1 MARQNRWVGFAQ
13 AFNAVYD
20 TGTTI
25 ARDFETLK
33 ILNKDDEDYKD
44 ADGNSLS
51 GAGLTRAKADALAG
65 IEQKYGS
72 ARDAL
77 AIRTGAEDYITKGLN
92 NQYLTNTLDE
102 RSRTPG
108 LENAN
113 LQARTGYTNSATGL
127 NAANTQRVSLANDFN
142 SRTLDR
148 RVEAE
153 NATRGMT
160 TARDTAQGAYYGS
173 DQYGL
178 QLDAQGR
185 QATSEA
191 DLAATT
197 AGVQADVAKTDFYR
211 DGVFAEARRT
221 ATVAQIRNALT
232 QDPRFREQMDADF
245 ETQFNQSMANV
256 ANSRTDLSVAQDP
269 SVQDA
274 RFTAGLA
281 NAQTASA
288 DAQSGALTAQRN
300 LQANQWITD
309 WSKTADPRNPA
320 SMASLVEG
328 LKRISPEM
336 GMQLEQGYGEHELW
350 RIANESL
357 VFKAGANQALS
368 EGGVAGLESF
378 MEDKQFS
385 GDRDAVDVQRGE
397 DGSIRMVE
405 AGTGRVI
412 SEGADEKEFMQNL
425 QGYLDPATML
435 EISKQQ
441 YDNQL
446 TSAQAEYNRA
456 QARAK
461 GTLTMDSFI
470 AQRLSQN
477 PNDPLALT
485 LAFRNNPESISDILS
500 MSSDNALI
508 NQLNGGGDNNG
519 IVPNP
524 TATAP
529 AADPAAVPFNTG
541 MGEQEQIEARA
552 QVTELL
558 QQPGL
563 SVEQRAAIVQSNPE
577 LLQSMGLY
585 QPEVAKLA
593 LAEAAVDAI
602 GREDVATA
610 LTQIGDIIAN
620 PPAPARGIASR
631 NNTSGQQLERAQ
643 ALQQAM
649 QDPEMLQ
656 ILIADFRARADQ
668 LPTDQ
673 KGYSGKN
680 AKTRQAKMQN
690 QIAELEQ
697 LLATATQS
705 GGLGGGR

>member
-51 GAGLTRAKADALAG
+51 GAGLTRAKADALAN

-113 LQARTGYTNSATGL
+113 LQARTGYTNSAAGL
-127 NAANTQRVSLANDFN
+127 NVANTRRVGLQNDFN

-160 TARDTAQGAYYGS
+160 TARDEAQGAYYGS
-173 DQYGL
+173 PQYGL

-185 QATSEA
+185 QATNEA

-211 DGVFAEARRT
+211 DGVFADAQRT
-221 ATVAQIRNALT
+221 ATTAQIRNALT
-232 QDPRFREQMDADF
+232 QDPRFRDQMEADF
-245 ETQFNQSMANV
+245 ETQFNQSMASV
-256 ANSRTDLSVAQDP
+256 ANSRTDLRVAQDP
-269 SVQDA
+269 SVQGA
-274 RFTAGLA
+274 RFNAGLA
-281 NAQTASA
+281 NAQSASA

-461 GTLTMDSFI
+461 GNLTMDSFI

-485 LAFRNNPESISDILS
+485 LAFRATPESIPEILA
-500 MSSDNALI
+500 MGRDNAI
-508 NQLNGGGDNNG
+508 IEQLGGGGGNG
-519 IVPNP
+519 IVPDP
-524 TATAP
+524 TATAT
-529 AADPAAVPFNTG
+529 AADPAAVPFNSG

-558 QQPGL
+558 QQPDL

-602 GREDVATA
+602 GREDVAAA
-610 LTQIGDIIAN
+610 LSQIGDTIAN

-631 NNTSGQQLERAQ
+631 NNTAGQQLERAQ

-656 ILIADFRARADQ
+656 ILIADFRARAGQ
-668 LPTDQ
+668 LPT
-673 KGYSGKN
+673 GGSGHSGRT
-680 AKTRQAKMQN
+680 ARSRQAEMEN